1 LRFKEIIKTYF
12 IFIISL
18 IIFVKTTQM
27 NENEISKIVFE
38 CGLRIHRKLGIG
50 LFESIY
56 EDCLFYE
63 LQKSGLKVERQKYLD
78 VIYDELILSKAF
90 KMDLLIEDKV
100 VLEIKSVESLNNFH
114 AAQLKNYLRLGNYKL
129 GMLLNFNSQLFKNGV
144 RRIANGLD

>member
-1 LRFKEIIKTYF
+1 
-12 IFIISL
+12 
-18 IIFVKTTQM
+18 M
-27 NENEISKIVFE
+27 NENEVSKIVFE
-38 CGLRIHRKLGIG
+38 SGLRVHRKLGIG

-63 LQKSGLKVERQKYLD
+63 LQKSGLKVEKQKFLD
-78 VIYDELILSKAF
+78 IVYDELTLPRAF
-90 KMDLLIEDKV
+90 KMDLLVEDKV

-114 AAQLKNYLRLGNYKL
+114 AAQLKNYLRLGHYKL